1 MVVAMKGHRSLPV
14 ALEALLDAMQAD
26 LLAAPAEDVR
36 DALRETG
43 RSKDGACREIRSVL
57 EEAFAAD
64 EGCNPTRTPF
74 NLRSQ
79 DGLHRLYRH

>member
-26 LLAAPAEDVR
+26 LLAAPAEDGR
-36 DALRETG
+36 NALHETG
-43 RSKDGACREIRSVL
+43 RSKDGACREILSVL

-64 EGCNPTRTPF
+64 EGGNPTRTPS